1 MRVVKDKKE
10 EQFRRELR
18 IRAIAGSNTRDA
30 AARAARQTQAEGSIT
45 LEQRRAAREAA
56 NDAHLGGYGSK
67 RRPASSTVK
76 EGPPFST
83 HLGAVSLLFDAD
95 ATLNITMEAAREV
108 AAEQVERKA
117 TRPGAKA
124 AQDVLAEAT
133 VELAA
138 EAKAANID
146 GDVALSAHLPDTLEE
161 FESEVAWLRRKQSL
175 AREDCARAESVL
187 REKARS
193 RGRQL
198 TAAEGRADETLS
210 NARRRYNKYNRRLV
224 VLQRLLA
231 PGERFGPQL
240 AVEKEDEE
248 APRAGPEGVAP
259 REGDV
264 GWLSKAVADLALEQ
278 ARSEEALKEAA
289 RQRAEAS
296 RARWAAGKAR
306 VVKAGAYVS
315 MFMLAADR
323 QARELERRR
332 CLKAGEPLPW
342 DLAEGDEE
350 APGLP
355 GVTRL
360 AASRGASPSPP
371 RRRSTG
377 GSHGGSNPT
386 RRASP
391 NLSTGRLQGW
401 GGSAAETAEAAG
413 RAPSPV
419 ERLVGS
425 VRDLLQLGGG
435 EGEDGRGASS
445 RPGSPGKRRLVSG
458 RSPARSPA
466 RSPSSP
472 GSPGSFVADPLTPPS
487 SPGKGLG
494 ALLSLGKMRLMGG
507 SPAALDTQEAL
518 EEKNTVWSVR
528 IRHVRQAME
537 LRSMPEA
544 QRLLSSLQERALR
557 QAKRTPP
564 PVRALGV
571 VSHDRFAGGG
581 EYYGGGGGAWGE
593 ELNQEVLEHT
603 WMLERA
609 GRLGEALHAMEDDPR
624 RRFVLGREAY
634 EQDVQRRCTA
644 MQTSP

>member
-1 MRVVKDKKE
+1 MEERLYVPQPRVVKDKKE

-30 AARAARQTQAEGSIT
+30 AARAARQTQAKGNVT

-56 NDAHLGGYGSK
+56 NDAHLGGHGSK
-67 RRPASSTVK
+67 RRPASSAAK
-76 EGPPFST
+76 EGPHT
-83 HLGAVSLLFDAD
+83 LFDAD

-138 EAKAANID
+138 EAKAADID
-146 GDVALSAHLPDTLEE
+146 GDAALTAHLPDTLEE

-193 RGRQL
+193 RGRPL
-198 TAAEGRADETLS
+198 TVAEGRADETLS

-240 AVEKEDEE
+240 AVEKEDEAAEGEE
-248 APRAGPEGVAP
+248 APRGGPEGVAP

-289 RQRAEAS
+289 RQREEAS

-323 QARELERRR
+323 QAKELERRR

-342 DLAEGDEE
+342 DLAEGGEE
-350 APGLP
+350 SPGSP

-377 GSHGGSNPT
+377 GSHGGSSPT

-391 NLSTGRLQGW
+391 NLSPGRLRGW

-419 ERLVGS
+419 EKLVGS
-425 VRDLLQLGGG
+425 VRGLLQLGGG
-435 EGEDGRGASS
+435 EDEDDRGASS
-445 RPGSPGKRRLVSG
+445 PPGSPGKRHLVSG
-458 RSPARSPA
+458 RSPARSP
-466 RSPSSP
+466 
-472 GSPGSFVADPLTPPS
+472 GSRGSFVADPLTPPS

-494 ALLSLGKMRLMGG
+494 VLLSPGKMRLMVGA
-507 SPAALDTQEAL
+507 SAALESQEAL
-518 EEKNTVWSVR
+518 EEKSTVWSVR
-528 IRHVRQAME
+528 MRHVRQAME
-537 LRSMPEA
+537 LRSVPEA

-557 QAKRTPP
+557 QARRTPP

-571 VSHDRFAGGG
+571 VSHDHFAGGG
-581 EYYGGGGGAWGE
+581 EYYGGGGGAWGG
-593 ELNQEVLEHT
+593 ELNQEVLEHA
-603 WMLERA
+603 WMLDRA